1 MLSSSDFHILFLRY
15 DSNQLDK
22 AVTPGPTANTDTHDY
37 MFTTPNR
44 LFAVLDGTIRA
55 FDAMQVRDLEGNP
68 DEDRGLSDRL
78 SLKLYKLCL
87 LSSDRIFFLQD
98 EAGKQMGSNRA
109 STTPLKI
116 KDMRALRDEV
126 VRRYL

>member
-1 MLSSSDFHILFLRY
+1 MR
-15 DSNQLDK
+15 
-22 AVTPGPTANTDTHDY
+22 T
-37 MFTTPNR
+37 
-44 LFAVLDGTIRA
+44 
-55 FDAMQVRDLEGNP
+55 
-68 DEDRGLSDRL
+68 EDCLTVSPL
-78 SLKLYKLCL
+78 KKLYKLCL
-87 LSSDRIFFLQD
+87 LSSDRICFLQD

>member
-1 MLSSSDFHILFLRY
+1 MRTCARVSQSNRACRVRKLTLFCASEHMSRHMYRTSPWCCHQLTSPRCCHHLTSTFSLRY

-78 SLKLYKLCL
+78 SLEKT
-87 LSSDRIFFLQD
+87 I
-98 EAGKQMGSNRA
+98 
-109 STTPLKI
+109 
-116 KDMRALRDEV
+116 
-126 VRRYL
+126 